1 MMFGLDAQGWRAV
14 TLGASVLTSALAAYG
29 SMGTERAPLRVG
41 FGRYVAALDRRLK
54 RLQAP
59 RIGAKIAIA
68 QALAAFFV
76 VGSAIVLEFP
86 WVYLALPLLAVAPY
100 ASLEIRLRKRVAQLD
115 HQADGF
121 CLALANA
128 LKATPSIGAAFE
140 TTTGLMSGPVQEEMS
155 LANKET
161 KLGSP
166 IHEAIRGAS
175 ARAGSVKLATV
186 LAAVLI
192 GRQVGGNLT
201 RVLETTAATL
211 RELERLEGVVR
222 QKTADGRMQLWGL
235 SLVPP
240 GIVYAIHKIDPRF
253 FEPLVS
259 TFTGRGCLVIA
270 LLMYVAGVAA
280 ARKVLMVDV

>member
-1 MMFGLDAQGWRAV
+1 MIPVNAETWKLVTMGAAV
-14 TLGASVLTSALAAYG
+14 CACAAAIWGAVG
-29 SMGTERAPLRVG
+29 SERAPVRVR
-41 FGRYVAALDRRLK
+41 FWRYVDGLDRRLR
-54 RLQAP
+54 RLHQP
-59 RIGAKIAIA
+59 RVGARIAFGQVIGV
-68 QALAAFFV
+68 FFV
-76 VGSAIVLEFP
+76 V
-86 WVYLALPLLAVAPY
+86 ALTFLLRTPLLLPVAALIAVAPY
-100 ASLEIRLRKRVAQLD
+100 ASLELRLKQRVATLD

-161 KLGSP
+161 KLGLP
-166 IHEAIRGAS
+166 INDAIRAAG
-175 ARAGSVKLATV
+175 ARAGSVKLGAV

-201 RVLETTAATL
+201 RVLETTAGTL

-240 GIVYAIHKIDPRF
+240 IIVFCIHRLDNQF
-253 FEPLVS
+253 FEPLMT
-259 TFTGRGCLVIA
+259 TFVGRLCLGAA
-270 LLMYVAGVAA
+270 LVMYVVGVAA
-280 ARKVLMVDV
+280 ARKVLVVDV

>member
-1 MMFGLDAQGWRAV
+1 MLPLNAESWKLI
-14 TLGASVLTSALAAYG
+14 TLLAAVLASAMAIWG
-29 SMGTERAPLRVG
+29 TVGTERAPLRVQW
-41 FGRYVAALDRRLK
+41 GRYVDALNRRRRRLH
-54 RLQAP
+54 QP
-59 RIGAKIAIA
+59 RNGAVIGVGQIVTVFFLVGIAFVFHKPVLLFGIP
-68 QALAAFFV
+68 LAA
-76 VGSAIVLEFP
+76 AAPYIVLE
-86 WVYLALPLLAVAPY
+86 V
-100 ASLEIRLRKRVAQLD
+100 RLKERVAKLD

-140 TTTGLMSGPVQEEMS
+140 TTTGLMNGPVQEEMS

-161 KLGSP
+161 KLGNP
-166 IHEAIRGAS
+166 IHEAIRAAS
-175 ARAGSVKLATV
+175 ARAGSIKLATV

-192 GRQVGGNLT
+192 GRQIGGNLT

-235 SLVPP
+235 SLIPP
-240 GIVYAIHKIDPRF
+240 MIVYAIHKVDPMF
-253 FEPLVS
+253 FVPLHATFIGKMCLLVS
-259 TFTGRGCLVIA
+259 VV
-270 LLMYVAGVAA
+270 MYIIGVAA

>member
-1 MMFGLDAQGWRAV
+1 MIALNAETWKAITMGAAVLASATACWGLV
-14 TLGASVLTSALAAYG
+14 
-29 SMGTERAPLRVG
+29 GTERAPLRIAW
-41 FGRYVAALDRRLK
+41 GRYVDALDRRLR
-54 RLQAP
+54 RLHKP
-59 RIGAKIAIA
+59 RLGAKIAAI
-68 QALAAFFV
+68 QAVSGFFA
-76 VGSAIVLEFP
+76 VGLAIVLEM
-86 WVYLALPLLAVAPY
+86 PLLHLGVPLVAIAPY
-100 ASLEIRLRKRVAQLD
+100 ASLEMRLRERVAKLD
-115 HQADGF
+115 HQADAF

-140 TTTGLMSGPVQEEMS
+140 TTTGLMTGPVQEEMS

-161 KLGSP
+161 KLGLP
-166 IHEAIRGAS
+166 IHDAIRSAS
-175 ARAGSVKLATV
+175 ARAGSIKLATV

-192 GRQVGGNLT
+192 GRQIGGNLT

-235 SLVPP
+235 SLIPP
-240 GIVYAIHKIDPRF
+240 LIVYAIHRLDAHF
-253 FEPLVS
+253 FEPLIA
-259 TFTGRGCLVIA
+259 TFTGQVCMVIA

>member
-1 MMFGLDAQGWRAV
+1 MLPLNAESWKLV
-14 TLGASVLTSALAAYG
+14 TLLAATLASAAAIWG
-29 SMGTERAPLRVG
+29 TVGTERAPLRVQW
-41 FGRYVAALDRRLK
+41 GRYVDALNRRLR
-54 RLQAP
+54 RLHQP
-59 RIGAKIAIA
+59 RNGAVIGIGQI
-68 QALAAFFV
+68 LAAFFL
-76 VGSAIVLEFP
+76 VGTAFVLRMPVLLLGLPLAFGAPYVVLE
-86 WVYLALPLLAVAPY
+86 L
-100 ASLEIRLRKRVAQLD
+100 RLKERVVKLD

-161 KLGSP
+161 KLGLP
-166 IHEAIRGAS
+166 IHEAIRSAS
-175 ARAGSVKLATV
+175 ARAGSIKLATV

-192 GRQVGGNLT
+192 GRQIGGNLT

-235 SLVPP
+235 SLIPP
-240 GIVYAIHKIDPRF
+240 MIIYAIHSLDPTF
-253 FEPLVS
+253 FVPLHA
-259 TFTGRGCLVIA
+259 TFTGKMCLLGAVV
-270 LLMYVAGVAA
+270 MYILGVAA